1 MGKSEAEL
9 RTKHFSAFS
18 NFSKLVLS
26 QSHSK
31 TDIQLKKINLQGLLT
46 FLKPLEKQ
54 LQHNSSQILH

>member
-31 TDIQLKKINLQGLLT
+31 TDIQLKKNQLT
-46 FLKPLEKQ
+46 GITDLSEATGKAAAT
-54 LQHNSSQILH
+54 